1 LVSFSVSASNL
12 LQWRERKEEMR
23 EKQWNEGGIGEKMD
37 TKEREESVILC
48 NETVQCKEVLS
59 RQTLCSNAYPPKITI
74 S

>member
-1 LVSFSVSASNL
+1 MKAEL
-12 LQWRERKEEMR
+12 
-23 EKQWNEGGIGEKMD
+23 EKKMD